1 MKRQEGKEKVKILEK
16 YKSLP
21 IQARA
26 SIWFLICSFLQKG
39 VSTITTPIFT
49 RIMTTA
55 EYGSYN
61 VFNSWMGILSIII
74 TLQLYS
80 GLFEQGLVKFSSE
93 RSIFSS
99 SLQGLTLTLCLGW
112 TGIYLAFRSFWN
124 SVFSL
129 TTVQMLA
136 MIALIWTSAIFR
148 FWSAEQRVEYKYRNL
163 VLITLFVSILNPC
176 LSVYLVLHAEDKVTA
191 RILGLLIS
199 ELIGY
204 TGLFYAQM
212 RRGKTFYSGRYWK
225 YSIIFALPLIPHY
238 LAQIVLA
245 SSDRIMIQRL
255 VGESEAGI
263 YSLAYTISSVMTL
276 FNTAL
281 SQTISPW
288 IYQKIKDE
296 KLEDIGNLSYIAMG
310 FIAALN
316 IMLIAFAPE
325 IVHIF
330 APPSYYEAIWVV
342 PPVAISIYF
351 IFMYDFFAKFEFY
364 YEKKFFIMLA
374 SIIGAVLN
382 LVLNYIF
389 IPTFGYVAA
398 GYTTLACYIAYVIG
412 HYTFMKRVVK
422 EHNGDV
428 VVYSPKILLTMSVSF
443 IILGFGFAISYL
455 NNIVRYSLI
464 GLILIFVFIYRKK
477 IITALLLI
485 TEKRKKRI

>member
-1 MKRQEGKEKVKILEK
+1 MKVIER
-16 YKSLP
+16 YKSLSV
-21 IQARA
+21 QARA
-26 SIWFLICSFLQKG
+26 FVWFLICSFLQKG
-39 VSTITTPIFT
+39 VSIITTPIFT

-93 RSIFSS
+93 RIIFSS

-112 TGIYLAFRSFWN
+112 TGIYLAFRPFWN
-124 SVFSL
+124 SLFSL
-129 TTVQMLA
+129 TTVQMLV

-148 FWSAEQRVEYKYRNL
+148 FWSAEQRVTCKYRNL
-163 VLITLFVSILNPC
+163 VLITLLVSVLNPC
-176 LSVYLVLHAEDKVTA
+176 LSVFLVLHAEDKVTA

-204 TGLFYAQM
+204 TGLFFAQM
-212 RRGKTFYSGRYWK
+212 RRGKTFYSSKYWK
-225 YSIIFALPLIPHY
+225 YSIVFALPLIPHY

-245 SSDRIMIQRL
+245 SSDRIMIQRM

-263 YSLAYTISSVMTL
+263 YSLAYAISSVMTL

-288 IYQKIKDE
+288 IYQKIKDK
-296 KLEDIGNLSYIAMG
+296 KLEDIRNLSYIAMG

-316 IMLIAFAPE
+316 VMLIALAPE
-325 IVHIF
+325 IIHIF

-342 PPVAISIYF
+342 PPVATSSYF

-374 SIIGAVLN
+374 SMIGAALN
-382 LVLNYIF
+382 LILNYIF
-389 IPTFGYVAA
+389 IPIFGYVAA

-428 VVYSPKILLTMSVSF
+428 VVYRPKILLLMSIGF
-443 IILGFGFAISYL
+443 IILGFGFAFSYL

-464 GLILIFVFIYRKK
+464 GVILIVIFIYRKK
-477 IITALLLI
+477 IISTLRMM
-485 TEKRKKRI
+485 TPKRQR

>member
-1 MKRQEGKEKVKILEK
+1 MKVIEK
-16 YKSLP
+16 YKALSV
-21 IQARA
+21 QTRA
-26 SIWFLICSFLQKG
+26 SVWFLICSFMQKG

-80 GLFEQGLVKFSSE
+80 GLFEQGLVKFSHE

-99 SLQGLTLTLCLGW
+99 SLQGLTLTLCLSW

-124 SVFSL
+124 SLFSL

-148 FWSAEQRVEYKYRNL
+148 FWSAEQRVTYKYRNL
-163 VLITLFVSILNPC
+163 VLITLLVSVLNPC
-176 LSVYLVLHAEDKVTA
+176 LSVFLVLHAEDRVTA

-204 TGLFYAQM
+204 TGLFFAQM
-212 RRGKTFYSGRYWK
+212 HRGKTFYSSKYWK
-225 YSIIFALPLIPHY
+225 YSIAFALPLIPHY
-238 LAQIVLA
+238 FAQIILA
-245 SSDRIMIQRL
+245 SSDRIMIQRM

-288 IYQKIKDE
+288 IYQKIKNE
-296 KLEDIGNLSYIAMG
+296 KLEDIGNLSYIAMS

-316 IMLIAFAPE
+316 LMLIALAPE

-330 APPSYYEAIWVV
+330 APPSYYEAIWVI
-342 PPVAISIYF
+342 PPVAISTYF

-374 SIIGAVLN
+374 SMIAAVIN
-382 LVLNYIF
+382 LILNYVF
-389 IPTFGYVAA
+389 IPIFGYVIA

-422 EHNGDV
+422 EYSGDV
-428 VVYSPKILLTMSVSF
+428 IVYNSKILLSMSIAF
-443 IILGFGFAISYL
+443 IMLGFGFALTYL
-455 NNIVRYSLI
+455 NNVIRYSLI
-464 GLILIFVFIYRKK
+464 GVILIVIFICRKK
-477 IITALLLI
+477 IIYALRMI
-485 TEKRKKRI
+485 TEKRQKQI